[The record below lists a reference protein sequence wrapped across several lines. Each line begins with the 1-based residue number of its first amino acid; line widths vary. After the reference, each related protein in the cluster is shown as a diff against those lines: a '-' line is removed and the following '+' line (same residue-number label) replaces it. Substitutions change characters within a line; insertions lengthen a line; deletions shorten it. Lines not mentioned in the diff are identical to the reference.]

1 MNDTHETKD
10 NLRYWFNQASE
21 EQMTEGLRWYKDAN
35 DYVEHL
41 HQELDCFF
49 PRVQIA
55 GVISALSPRNKW
67 ERNKIDAENV
77 LLAVKNSPNKTVSEL
92 MERVKVCTFNA
103 NKIKAFNIAKG
114 NYSIIEKSPKT
125 YAFSR
130 NVGLL
135 DSDYVTIDSWHIRAC
150 NTKSHEPVK
159 AKTQVSPKQYDE
171 ISEITK
177 EIAEEMGLKA
187 YEFQAVVWVTIRDY
201 WTQ

>member
-1 MNDTHETKD
+1 
-10 NLRYWFNQASE
+10 
-21 EQMTEGLRWYKDAN
+21 MTEGLRWYEDAN

-41 HQELDCFF
+41 YEELDGFF
-49 PRVQIA
+49 TSLQIA

-92 MERVKVCTFNA
+92 MSGVKVCTFNA
-103 NKIKAFNIAKG
+103 NKVKAFNIAKG

-125 YAFSR
+125 YAFAR

-135 DSDYVTIDSWHIRAC
+135 DSDYVTADVWHIRAC
-150 NTKSHEPVK
+150 NTKSHEPIRVN
-159 AKTQVSPKQYDE
+159 TQVTMKRYDE

-177 EIAEEMGLKA
+177 EVAEEMGLKA

>member
-1 MNDTHETKD
+1 MN
-10 NLRYWFNQASE
+10 
-21 EQMTEGLRWYKDAN
+21 EGLRWYKEAN
-35 DYVEHL
+35 EYVEHL
-41 HQELDCFF
+41 CEKLDNFF
-49 PRVQIA
+49 TRLQIT

-67 ERNKIDAENV
+67 KRNKIDAENV
-77 LLAVKNSPNKTVSEL
+77 LLTVKNNPDKTVSEL
-92 MERVKVCTFNA
+92 MSGVKVCTFNT
-103 NKIKAFNIAKG
+103 NKVKAFNIAKG

-159 AKTQVSPKQYDE
+159 SKTQVTPKQYDE
-171 ISEITK
+171 LSEATK
-177 EIAEEMGLKA
+177 EVAEEVGLKA